1 MSLIIVLDDGRSVEQ
16 ETHRQRM
23 ASAIRCH
30 CLNQL
35 EMGESIPQSRTGLPV
50 VVDEINVHLETV

>member
-1 MSLIIVLDDGRSVEQ
+1 MSLIIVLDDGRSVE

-35 EMGESIPQSRTGLPV
+35 ELGGAIPQNRSGLPV
-50 VVDEINVHLETV
+50 MVDAVKGRLEMV